1 MLLATVVIWAS
12 NFTVTK
18 YLFDHGFQPLAYAA
32 VRYGLAALLFTCL
45 TLVLERSLAIG
56 GRRTLALLLVAV
68 VILWVNQISFLYAL
82 ELSTASTTALIA
94 GSIPVFT
101 GLLASAVGLER
112 LSARFWTAAAVS
124 FGGVAL
130 VAIGSGGDQASDIGG
145 VLLAVFM
152 SATWAAYSVSI
163 TPLMRSYSPFRLS
176 AVVLLAT
183 WLLLLLTS
191 LGQLASQ
198 DFGELG
204 WESWVL
210 FAYATVG
217 PLVITNV
224 LWFTAI
230 DRVGPSHASL
240 FTNLQPFLAAV
251 FAVIFLDEGLEAL
264 QIAGGLAI
272 AAGILLAR
280 RRPPLPAP
288 VE

>member
-1 MLLATVVIWAS
+1 
-12 NFTVTK
+12 
-18 YLFDHGFQPLAYAA
+18 
-32 VRYGLAALLFTCL
+32 
-45 TLVLERSLAIG
+45 
-56 GRRTLALLLVAV
+56 
-68 VILWVNQISFLYAL
+68 
-82 ELSTASTTALIA
+82 
-94 GSIPVFT
+94 
-101 GLLASAVGLER
+101 VGLER